1 MYVTY
6 CKNKSQ
12 SETICREFTPYFEE
26 IRSQLRDRLDLPDYL
41 ILPVQRIT
49 KYSLLLADFH
59 KNSIRAGLEVTK
71 IEAALRVTRG
81 ISTQANNAIHLSMM
95 EGVERKNY
103 GELVL
108 QVRPYSLCLQFYT
121 YTIVTLLTLK
131 YAEFY

>member
-59 KNSIRAGLEVTK
+59 KNSIRAGLEVAK

-81 ISTQANNAIHLSMM
+81 LYTAFTAFTSSHYPHTSTHTHTHLLVHRCACISSSQCTQRWNA
-95 EGVERKNY
+95 
-103 GELVL
+103 
-108 QVRPYSLCLQFYT
+108 
-121 YTIVTLLTLK
+121 
-131 YAEFY
+131 